1 MWKTKRDTRI
11 AFTSFEFMMDTL
23 EIIRAV
29 YEGKFR
35 RGKRSES
42 EKIGTVKLTQ
52 KTRQRKGVCLYPVSP
67 GSFGSKVYRDNIGKC
82 QVNE

>member
-29 YEGKFR
+29 YEASLGEEKEVKA
-35 RGKRSES
+35 KRLER
-42 EKIGTVKLTQ
+42 L
-52 KTRQRKGVCLYPVSP
+52 
-67 GSFGSKVYRDNIGKC
+67 N
-82 QVNE
+82 

>member
-11 AFTSFEFMMDTL
+11 AFTSFESMMDAP

-52 KTRQRKGVCLYPVSP
+52 ETRQRKSVCLYPVSP
-67 GSFGSKVYRDNIGKC
+67 GSFGSKVYR
-82 QVNE
+82 EMSSE